1 MDFRVEKLNGIFEI
15 PFATKQDIVRGS
27 RDEGVDNI
35 WEIIILPTPTLASP
49 FLLTCPSHESLP

>member
-49 FLLTCPSHESLP
+49 FLLTCPSH